1 MSRTHARAPATHVH
15 DSVPIDRN
23 LICPTAWTFSVTKAY
38 SATVRAG
45 FVIGDSALDP
55 TGIVSEIAGSTM
67 NMAGGLYSEWSWFGQ
82 MQIYNM
88 IMEKPLEDKTSWV
101 SAYSEL
107 MKEKW
112 DHMIDAFDSCP
123 YIEITND
130 YAGAYVWFKKIGTT
144 MGLETSFMSAF
155 FSDTMGVSTTTY
167 YWGFRGADPADF
179 YGSAYTEY
187 DFVRLQL
194 YRDLSVYEEV
204 GRRAKIVCSG
214 GAVDGFLSADEYVAA
229 AGSSRRRLS
238 EDPKPLSYQV
248 HLPACDSRNPRAR
261 AHSRNTHV

>member
-1 MSRTHARAPATHVH
+1 
-15 DSVPIDRN
+15 
-23 LICPTAWTFSVTKAY
+23 
-38 SATVRAG
+38 
-45 FVIGDSALDP
+45 
-55 TGIVSEIAGSTM
+55 M

-167 YWGFRGADPADF
+167 YWGFRGADPADY
-179 YGSAYTEY
+179 YGSAYTTY